1 MIFHVPFY
9 ENKCLGG
16 LQNYFPKIAFAL
28 ALALD
33 VRSWSIIPSRNRI
46 IKVFRWSKGFSDIP
60 EIIGFLTVFGK
71 ILDF

>member
-1 MIFHVPFY
+1 MRCFDTRFWLRWG
-9 ENKCLGG
+9 E

-28 ALALD
+28 ALALG

-46 IKVFRWSKGFSDIP
+46 FKAFRWNIGFSDIP
-60 EIIGFLTVFGK
+60 KIIVFLTVFGK